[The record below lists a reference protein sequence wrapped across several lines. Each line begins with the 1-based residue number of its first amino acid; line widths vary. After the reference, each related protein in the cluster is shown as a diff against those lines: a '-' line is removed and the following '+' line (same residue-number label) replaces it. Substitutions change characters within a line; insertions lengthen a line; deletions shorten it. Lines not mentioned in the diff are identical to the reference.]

1 MTTPST
7 AALHH
12 QIAELRKVLGNL
24 VSAIDIQNCPQPA
37 TFDQAAHEY
46 LRGLYANALT
56 NAKAA
61 LSSSPASDLVAGVLA
76 HLFAQYIIEQHEN
89 LEDRAPVDVF
99 CGECNLDTGPHRATC
114 VPHQAKALLAK
125 P

>member
-1 MTTPST
+1 MT
-7 AALHH
+7 AAPHQ
-12 QIAELRKVLGNL
+12 QIAELRKALEQIAKHKFNSYETLEGK
-24 VSAIDIQNCPQPA
+24 PA
-37 TFDQAAHEY
+37 
-46 LRGLYANALT
+46 YAGSYGIGVVDGHRACT
-56 NAKAA
+56 IIAKAA
-61 LSSSPASDLVAGVLA
+61 LSSSPASDLVAGALA